1 MLSFT
6 EAIHDGWGQV
16 FRVDRLVHYEKT
28 EHQELVVFDNASFG
42 RVLALDGIVQLTER
56 DHHVYHEMIAH
67 VPILAH
73 GAVREVLV
81 IGGGDGGVLRE
92 ALRHEDVRVTL
103 VEIDARVI
111 ETARTHLPFVS
122 AGAFDHPLAE
132 IVVGDGLAYV
142 RDTDRRYDVI
152 VVDSTDPV
160 GPAAALFG
168 EGFYRDCARCLVPG
182 GVLVT
187 QAGVPFFQGDQVAAA
202 QALLG
207 SLFEHATLYL
217 ASVPTYTGGPIALG
231 FASNADLVPGDVRT
245 IASRARATGLA
256 TRYWAPDVHVGA
268 FALPP
273 EVRRLVGA
281 GRAWAETDD
290 QQ

>member
-1 MLSFT
+1 MLSFA
-6 EAIHDGWGQV
+6 EAIHDGWGQS

-28 EHQELVVFDNASFG
+28 DLWELAIFDNASFG
-42 RVLALDGIVQLTER
+42 RVLALDGVVQLTER

-67 VPILAH
+67 TPILAH

-92 ALRHEDVRVTL
+92 ALRHEGVRVTL

-111 ETARTHLPFVS
+111 ETARTHLPFVC
-122 AGAFDHPLAE
+122 GDAFDHPRAE

-142 RDTDRRYDVI
+142 RDTDRRFDVV

-160 GPAAALFG
+160 GPAAALFT
-168 EGFYRDCARCLVPG
+168 EDFYRDCRRCLTPG

-187 QAGVPFFQGDQVAAA
+187 QAGVPFFQGAQIAAA
-202 QALLG
+202 HRVFSG
-207 SLFEHATLYL
+207 LFAHATFYL
-217 ASVPTYTGGPIALG
+217 AHVPTYTGGPMALG
-231 FASNADLVPGDVRT
+231 FASDADLAPGDL
-245 IASRARATGLA
+245 AALRARYEAAGLK
-256 TRYWAPDVHVGA
+256 TRYYAPDVHVGA

-273 EVRRLVGA
+273 EVREILTEVHAMRMDM
-281 GRAWAETDD
+281 E
-290 QQ
+290 